1 MLIRFRR
8 LVLAVLV
15 LAILLLGSIGVAAYT
30 DLITNGTFDA
40 DVSGWNNTTSGAIA
54 HQTSTV
60 HSGAGAATISNTYSS
75 ESSYTAGA
83 EQAIGG
89 ITGGNYYGAQV
100 YAYIPSSS
108 SATST
113 LIRMAWYTT
122 TNCSGTQL
130 STVESSEQST
140 KDQWNYIKVY
150 AQAPATAQCYKV
162 RLLVRKSGAA
172 AQFAHFDDASAFQTN
187 ANAVSLRSLNAGA
200 GPSGA
205 LWAVLIGLLPIAG
218 LAAWRRMPHTSKAR
232 PTRSGD
238 DEEPSPAAEM
248 VYEAPAVTHET
259 ALEARAGSPLSIR
272 LAQEDLFQ

>member
-30 DLITNGTFDA
+30 ELITNGTFDA
-40 DVSGWNNTTSGAIA
+40 DVTGWVTTSGAIA
-54 HQTSTV
+54 HQTGIV
-60 HSGAGAATISNTYSS
+60 HSGAGAATISNTNSGIGN
-75 ESSYTAGA
+75 TTGGV
-83 EQAIGG
+83 EQAIES
-89 ITGGNYYGAQV
+89 ITGGNYYGAQA
-100 YAYIPSSS
+100 YAYIPEGSG
-108 SATST
+108 ATST
-113 LIRMAWYTT
+113 LIRLAWYATSD
-122 TNCSGTQL
+122 CSGSQL
-130 STVESSEQST
+130 STVDSGEQST

-248 VYEAPAVTHET
+248 VYEAPTVTHEA
-259 ALEARAGSPLSIR
+259 ALEVRAGSPLSIG
-272 LAQEDLFQ
+272 LAHEDLFQ